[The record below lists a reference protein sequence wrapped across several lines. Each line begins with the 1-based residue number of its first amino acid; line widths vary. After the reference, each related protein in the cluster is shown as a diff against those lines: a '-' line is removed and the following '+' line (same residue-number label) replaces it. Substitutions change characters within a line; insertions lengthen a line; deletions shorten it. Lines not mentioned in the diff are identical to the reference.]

1 MSHNHLLGFG
11 IGASSA
17 AIAAQLTDWPLVWAP
32 AVVFTGVYVV
42 LRLDLPGRFRPGR
55 PR

>member
-1 MSHNHLLGFG
+1 LTHNHIFGFG
-11 IGASSA
+11 LGALSA
-17 AIAAQLTDWPLVWAP
+17 AILVQLTDWPLVWAP
-32 AVVFTGVYVV
+32 AVAFAGAYVV